1 MPRTRSK
8 LVAGLIAGLCLI
20 AVAPAQAAVTFP
32 AGKSNFD
39 TGPQGWTVGQRVCF
53 PGFGGGAACGARG
66 EHSKLIGNPGGSIAV
81 RVSVTAN
88 VGGGIFGAVVWNS
101 PAFTVPAKVNVA
113 SLTFDRRIDP
123 GGVLNQKPFSLVR
136 VRLEDVTS
144 GRITTLYEE
153 IQKPLTD
160 VNTWRTKKA
169 GVDASLLVPTHKYR
183 LRFEGALSTT
193 YIGVGVVGAS
203 FIRFDNVG
211 LLTDLPDVGTVTP
224 GVQIVKPPQ
233 GNTYINLT
241 LKNLKWFADFGTGP
255 GGSLVPTARCT
266 IIGTPG
272 PDVITGTN
280 GNDVICARGGN
291 DRVNGR
297 GGRDVIDGANGNDKI
312 KGGTSRDVILSLR
325 GKDKSSGGSGNDKI
339 GGGANKDGLAGGG
352 GRDNLQGG
360 SGPDRLK
367 GQSGNDRLKGGKGK
381 DKLFGGKGK
390 DLLLARGGGPDR
402 LNGGPGRDK
411 ALVSPN
417 DVVKAVEVIL

>member
-1 MPRTRSK
+1 MLRTRSK

-20 AVAPAQAAVTFP
+20 AVVPAQAAVTFP
-32 AGKSNFD
+32 AGKANFD
-39 TGPQGWTVGQRVCF
+39 TGPQGWTVGDRACF
-53 PGFGGGAACGARG
+53 PGFGGGLACGARG
-66 EHSKLIGNPGGSIAV
+66 EHSRTIGNPGGSIAA
-81 RVSVTAN
+81 RISVTAN
-88 VGGGIFGAVVWNS
+88 AGGGVFGLVIWDS

-113 SLTFDRRIDP
+113 TLKFDRLIDP
-123 GGVLNQKPFSLVR
+123 GGIINQKPFSLVR
-136 VRLEDVTS
+136 VRLEDLTSRRVTILS
-144 GRITTLYEE
+144 EE
-153 IQKPLTD
+153 IQKPTMD
-160 VNTWRTKKA
+160 TNKWVSKKA
-169 GVDASLLVPTHKYR
+169 SVDASLLVPTHKYR
-183 LRFEGALSTT
+183 LRFEGAMSTT
-193 YIGVGVVGAS
+193 FVGVGVVGAS
-203 FIRFDNVG
+203 FIRYDNAG
-211 LLTDLPDVGTVTP
+211 LETDLPDVGTVTP

-233 GNTYINLT
+233 SNTYINIT

-266 IIGTPG
+266 IIGTAG
-272 PDVITGTN
+272 NDVITGTN
-280 GNDVICARGGN
+280 GNDVICARAGN

-297 GGRDVIDGANGNDKI
+297 GGRDIIDGANGNDRI
-312 KGGTSRDVILSLR
+312 KGGGARDVILGLR
-325 GKDKSSGGSGNDKI
+325 GRDRVSGGSGNDKL
-339 GGGANKDGLAGGG
+339 GGGAGKDRLAGGG